1 MSHLYVC
8 HFSSG
13 HIKVGRS
20 IDPVA
25 RVAQHAASG
34 VPCELLNDRV
44 NWSLVREVA

>member
-25 RVAQHAASG
+25 RVAQHA
-34 VPCELLNDRV
+34 DRV
-44 NWSLVREVA
+44 AVSCSDCGAHEHG

>member
-25 RVAQHAASG
+25 RVAQHA
-34 VPCELLNDRV
+34 DRV
-44 NWSLVREVA
+44 A